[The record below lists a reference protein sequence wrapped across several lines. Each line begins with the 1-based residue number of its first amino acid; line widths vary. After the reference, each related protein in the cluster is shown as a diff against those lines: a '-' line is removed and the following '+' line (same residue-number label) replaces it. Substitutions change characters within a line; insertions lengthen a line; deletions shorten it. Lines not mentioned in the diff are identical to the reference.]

1 MKQMICLMSEQL
13 IPSYLA
19 VKHHQ
24 PDRVWRIL
32 TEVTQKAGRDHM
44 FCETL
49 IEHGGFGQLDLP
61 DCENLVAEPT
71 NFESARHIVTKLLRT
86 APDDE
91 WVINVAGGN
100 KMIAAGAILAG
111 VIADRP
117 LTYTDIANPNHVVDA
132 RTGKAQPFGHGMNVL
147 EFLSLYGFEGTP
159 GTVQVNQPWR
169 RLAGEFAAYP
179 PVVNPFYDNNKKRV
193 TEPLGGVLA
202 GYREKLHKS
211 FPYRLR
217 KALHTVLGGSDDMTA
232 KQYEF
237 VSGGWLEVF
246 LFDLIRKHQTSL
258 HIDDVQ
264 PDLKVT
270 RSGVENQFD
279 IALTRGLDFIYI
291 ECKAGAQMQH
301 SPSDQ
306 IEEILGTVT
315 RLRALRAKALI
326 ATTGANFLDKSSGR
340 IKAALENR
348 MREAGMNILT
358 RPDIKELAERHND
371 TGFIVSRLG
380 SVLTGRA

>member
-13 IPSYLA
+13 VPSYLA
-19 VKHHQ
+19 VKYHK

-32 TEVTQKAGRDHM
+32 TERTQTEGRDRM

-49 IEHGGFGQLDLP
+49 KEHAGFPLDLP
-61 DCENLVAEPT
+61 DCGDLIAAPT
-71 NFESARHIVTKLLRT
+71 NFESTRLLVKKLI
-86 APDDE
+86 AHEPQDE
-91 WVINVAGGN
+91 WIINVTGGN
-100 KMIAAGAILAG
+100 KMIAAGAILAA
-111 VIADRP
+111 VDADRP
-117 LTYTDIANPNHVVDA
+117 LNYTELETPDQLLDA
-132 RTGKAQPFGHGMNVL
+132 RTGKGQPFGQELKVL

-159 GTVQVNQPWR
+159 GTAQVNQPWL

-237 VSGGWLEVF
+237 VAGKWLEVF

-270 RSGVENQFD
+270 RSSVENQFD
-279 IALTRGLDFIYI
+279 IALTRDLDFIYI

-301 SPSDQ
+301 NPSDQ
-306 IEEILGTVT
+306 IEEILGTVR
-315 RLRALRAKALI
+315 RLGASRAKALI
-326 ATTGANFLDKSSGR
+326 ATTGANFLDKSSAR
-340 IKAALENR
+340 IKAGLENR

-380 SVLTGRA
+380 SVLTGTA